1 MAGVMLYDYQLDAI
15 NRMKIGCILSTMQRF
30 AKYIANAMEKDMMKD
45 MHLDFIK
52 GS

>member
-1 MAGVMLYDYQLDAI
+1 MKKAW
-15 NRMKIGCILSTMQRF
+15 KIGISTIAGIVGACGFVFTMQRF

-45 MHLDFIK
+45 IHLDFIK